1 MKKWFLSTYFEE
13 VAIKRL
19 SSVES
24 NLEKS
29 NQHEINGVSALIK
42 MFWKAEMDKKVIPAT
57 FLYVSDSEGN
67 FESMDGDLTRY
78 DSRAKHPTR
87 TEHRL
92 YYPRNNVTEKIAEND
107 VLIIAKQPT
116 WNVLFLCVQSGSFIE
131 PQILRLFDAEKISK
145 NFQVI
150 EISHD
155 DKKIDFVTR
164 FILEEIGIQINDIDQ
179 TGLERMIKEFW
190 EEFPSTKSFSK
201 FAREFIVQPIDP
213 LKDPDSTILL
223 WMEQEELLFRT
234 FERFLINRKLKSG
247 KNGIFNSVWEL
258 VSIDNFF
265 QFSLSCQNRRKARV
279 GQALENHLEELFRKH
294 GIHFSRWGITEWNSK
309 PDFIFP
315 SIEYYHDVTGK
326 VDCLT
331 MLAAKT
337 TCKDRWRQ
345 VLAEANK
352 INNKHLFTLQ
362 PSITENQTDE
372 MRQNGLQLVVPKDL
386 KKTYKATQQSRLMT
400 LWEFISL
407 VKEREKS
414 TILI

>member
-13 VAIKRL
+13 IAIKRL

-29 NQHEINGVSALIK
+29 NQHEINGVTALIK

-57 FLYVSDSEGN
+57 FLYVSDSEGS
-67 FESMDGDLTRY
+67 FESIDGELTRY

-116 WNVLFLCVQSGSFIE
+116 WNVLFLCVQSESFIE
-131 PQILRLFDAEKISK
+131 SQILRLFDAERVSK

-164 FILEEIGIQINDIDQ
+164 FILEEIGIQINDVDE
-179 TGLERMIKEFW
+179 TGLEKMIKEFW

-201 FAREFIVQPIDP
+201 FAREFTVQPIDP

-247 KNGIFNSVWEL
+247 ENSIFNSVWEL

-294 GIHFSRWGITEWNSK
+294 GIHFSRWGTTEWNSK

-315 SIEYYHDVTGK
+315 SIEYYRDVTGK

-386 KKTYKATQQSRLMT
+386 KKTYKASQQSRLMT

-414 TILI
+414 IILI